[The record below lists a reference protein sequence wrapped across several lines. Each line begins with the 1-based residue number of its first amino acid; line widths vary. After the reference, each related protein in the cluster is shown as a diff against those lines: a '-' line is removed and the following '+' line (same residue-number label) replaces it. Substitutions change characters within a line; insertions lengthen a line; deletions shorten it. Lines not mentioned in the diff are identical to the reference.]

1 MYKLFEAIKSSEIFK
16 PVDDQEEAKRKVSRR
31 PRDAENDLQSAKDH
45 VVSLQRMLA
54 RLDKRI
60 SNAQKEKEDTSS
72 KLAKAISDVKEA
84 ERIVADIKSGKDI
97 KTQREIKNDKA
108 QEAQKY
114 LVENQEAILNRV
126 LAIIK
131 SGKRKF
137 TKVHPA
143 QGVAEVVV
151 DFGKDEFNGYTDY
164 AKMYGHI
171 MGRTVHGY
179 QTNKEYHTDN
189 GFEMNVYVNNP
200 LLAGSGGIHRKYM
213 LGRGDSKETSIEEI
227 TKAIAAFKNSKSD
240 SFEAAMKEAG
250 FMEKKNA

>member
-1 MYKLFEAIKSSEIFK
+1 MHKLFEAIKSSDIFK
-16 PVDDQEEAKRKVSRR
+16 PVDDEEEAKRKVSKR
-31 PRDAENDLQSAKDH
+31 PRDAESDLQSAKDH
-45 VVSLQRMLA
+45 VVSLQKALA

-72 KLAKAISDVKEA
+72 KLVKAEADVKEA
-84 ERIVADIKSGKDI
+84 ELIVADIKSGKDI

-114 LVENQEAILNRV
+114 LVENQDAILNRV
-126 LAIIK
+126 LAIMK

-143 QGVAEVVV
+143 DGVTEVVV
-151 DFGKDEFNGYTDY
+151 NFDKDEFNGYTDY

-171 MGRTVHGY
+171 IGRTVHGY

-189 GFEMNVYVNNP
+189 GFEMNVYFSNP
-200 LLAGSGGIHRKYM
+200 LLAGSGGIHKKYM
-213 LGRGDSKETSIEEI
+213 LDRGDRKETSIEEI
-227 TKAIAAFKNSKSD
+227 TKALVAFKNSKSD

-250 FMEKKNA
+250 FTEKKNV